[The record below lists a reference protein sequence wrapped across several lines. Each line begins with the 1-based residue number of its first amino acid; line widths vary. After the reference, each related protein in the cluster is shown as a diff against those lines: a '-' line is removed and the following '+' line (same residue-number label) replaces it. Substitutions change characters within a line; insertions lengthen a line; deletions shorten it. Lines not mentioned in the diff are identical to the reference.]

1 MRNDYMFRA
10 VLQENIN
17 VLTGLVC
24 SLLHLSANDVTS
36 ITVTN
41 PIKLGEAISD
51 KEFVLDLPILL
62 NDSTYI
68 NLEMQVINYNDWPE
82 RSLSYLCRSFDQ
94 LNRGQA
100 YAEAKP
106 VIHIGF
112 LDYTP
117 FPAYPEFFSKY
128 ELLNVRTLQSYSGK
142 FLIHV
147 LDLTQIELATEEEDK
162 SHGIDKWARLFKANT
177 WEELKMIAQND
188 EILTQASESIWRY
201 NANDIV
207 RQQCAARERAEIEER
222 YRLNKMK
229 ALTQENMTLSQEID
243 SLSAKNGTLTK
254 ENKTLTDKNNLLSSE
269 LAEKEQLILELKQR
283 LKETAD
289 NHPFAKVLRNA

>member
-1 MRNDYMFRA
+1 MRQAGKIDYGMRNDYMFRA

-51 KEFVLDLPILL
+51 KEFVLDLAILL

-147 LDLTQIELATEEEDK
+147 LDLTQIELATEEDK
-162 SHGIDKWARLFKANT
+162 SHGIDK
-177 WEELKMIAQND
+177 
-188 EILTQASESIWRY
+188 
-201 NANDIV
+201 
-207 RQQCAARERAEIEER
+207 
-222 YRLNKMK
+222 
-229 ALTQENMTLSQEID
+229 
-243 SLSAKNGTLTK
+243 
-254 ENKTLTDKNNLLSSE
+254 
-269 LAEKEQLILELKQR
+269 
-283 LKETAD
+283 
-289 NHPFAKVLRNA
+289 